1 MLSTSLLA
9 ANVCACARR
18 VRDAG
23 TPEYDTVACPR
34 CVTNGR
40 ENFGVGLKDTKRKKS
55 EAHSHFE

>member
-23 TPEYDTVACPR
+23 TPEYEAVACPR
-34 CVTNGR
+34 CATNGSEYR
-40 ENFGVGLKDTKRKKS
+40 RGSEGTKRKKS
-55 EAHSHFE
+55 DSYFE